1 MNHSTIVYLESYVG
15 RPNHITFVINSRIEL
30 ITVHQYKT
38 KPDHIQYG
46 RVLFS
51 LAKVLINSPGEIIG
65 KRGK

>member
-15 RPNHITFVINSRIEL
+15 RQTITFVINSRLEL

-46 RVLFS
+46 RVFFS
-51 LAKVLINSPGEIIG
+51 LAKVLINSQG
-65 KRGK
+65 K